1 METSYHL
8 KVQSGPET
16 GRDFSLEK
24 AELFLGR
31 DPASDIAIADPEVS
45 RRHARL
51 VLAGEHY
58 SLEDLGSTNG
68 TFVQGNPIH
77 GLTILNPGDII
88 AIGERVVLL
97 YEEKVFDPDA
107 TMAVPRIVQ
116 PAAEAAPV
124 EGEPSTEQPVAP
136 AVMPILSE
144 AVPVP
149 ASAPQA
155 ESAAPFAPGSL
166 PVKSVPAIPPIE
178 NVEDLE
184 PAPSLADQMP
194 AQPPAEKKRSPW
206 RGIILIVV
214 LLILIFCVIPWI
226 IIDITNSYC
235 LFLPGILNAI
245 QPGVC
250 P

>member
-16 GRDFSLEK
+16 GQDFLLEK
-24 AELFLGR
+24 TEIILGR
-31 DPASDIAIADPEVS
+31 DPGSDIAIADPEVS

-51 VLAGEHY
+51 MLEGQHY
-58 SLEDLGSTNG
+58 SIEDLGSTNG

-77 GLTILNPGDII
+77 GLASLKSGEII

-97 YEEKVFDPDA
+97 YEETVFDPDA
-107 TMAVPRIVQ
+107 TMAVPRRLESGSNMTAASVDS
-116 PAAEAAPV
+116 PAAEPLKPAVTPNFSKPV
-124 EGEPSTEQPVAP
+124 ENPIESSQINADVPLFAESQPELP
-136 AVMPILSE
+136 ALPDLVIDFDENEDVSSSMIGQ
-144 AVPVP
+144 VPV
-149 ASAPQA
+149 
-155 ESAAPFAPGSL
+155 
-166 PVKSVPAIPPIE
+166 
-178 NVEDLE
+178 
-184 PAPSLADQMP
+184 
-194 AQPPAEKKRSPW
+194 QPPAEKKHGPW

-214 LLILIFCVIPWI
+214 LLILIFLVIPWI
-226 IIDITNSYC
+226 IIDITSSYC